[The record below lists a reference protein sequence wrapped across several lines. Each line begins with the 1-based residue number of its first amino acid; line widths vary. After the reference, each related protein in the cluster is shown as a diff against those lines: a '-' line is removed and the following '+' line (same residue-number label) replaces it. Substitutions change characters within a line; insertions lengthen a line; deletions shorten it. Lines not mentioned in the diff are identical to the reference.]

1 MTQCGVDLPRLRDV
15 WSLELL
21 AHPVLWRVQSWQ
33 TRLES
38 LRAELTL
45 LRRLRAFRVHLR
57 IHAAS
62 ADPAS
67 VPRPGLTHRPR
78 GTEAPLVYVSI
89 VGGARTSGSSAR
101 VAR

>member
-38 LRAELTL
+38 LRAELIL
-45 LRRLRAFRVHLR
+45 LRQLRALRVHLR
-57 IHAAS
+57 LHAAS
-62 ADPAS
+62 ADPAVVLQRKS
-67 VPRPGLTHRPR
+67 RQSCEARRR
-78 GTEAPLVYVSI
+78 GQEK
-89 VGGARTSGSSAR
+89 
-101 VAR
+101 